1 MRGAFTLI
9 DIIPGVKALGESMDV
24 DRAATGLL
32 GQSDNMLQVM
42 GKYTLQRTKNLVGQM
57 GRAGRNTKAFIK
69 LLGSNADEAAQMFIT
84 KADELGRQVINL
96 DKGKID
102 DIGTKLDDLVAK
114 GEKVLSGDFGDV
126 KKYFKSLLPGEYTL
140 VATSDGQVFRIAKGD
155 LGETSLELA
164 TRNGDGVARTRSMGA
179 DGVENLK
186 TSVNYGEQ
194 YGKIGNKKVL
204 KPNVEYTDA
213 NGYKYVTDDA
223 GRITNAKGNLN
234 LNEGTRNPYAQ
245 RTVGGV
251 DRLPTDDGGHLIGNQ
266 FNGSGQIDNLVPQNS
281 GINRSGGEWYK
292 MEQDWA
298 GALKYGNSVK
308 VDIKPNYPS
317 NSVRP
322 SSFKVNYW
330 IDREKFTKI
339 IKNP

>member
-1 MRGAFTLI
+1 MCRIRIRIRETVSC
-9 DIIPGVKALGESMDV
+9 IP
-24 DRAATGLL
+24 
-32 GQSDNMLQVM
+32 
-42 GKYTLQRTKNLVGQM
+42 YC
-57 GRAGRNTKAFIK
+57 IY
-69 LLGSNADEAAQMFIT
+69 
-84 KADELGRQVINL
+84 
-96 DKGKID
+96 
-102 DIGTKLDDLVAK
+102 DLAAK
-114 GEKVLSGDFGDV
+114 GEKVLSGDFDDV
-126 KKYFKSLLPGEYTL
+126 KKYFESLLPGEYTL
-140 VATSDGQVFRIAKGD
+140 VATPDGQVFRIAKGD
-155 LGETSLELA
+155 LGETSFELA
-164 TRNGDGVARTRSMGA
+164 ARNGDGVARTRSRGA
-179 DGVENLK
+179 DVGENLK

-266 FNGSGQIDNLVPQNS
+266 FNDSGQIDNLIPQNS

-330 IDREKFTKI
+330 IDGEKFTKI